1 MEPKM
6 SKEATL
12 DWSKK
17 KPTIGAERNT
27 YKVEF
32 IVDSDFGVP
41 GAITVSNKY
50 RREFFL
56 ESITIEGVVQF
67 VCNSWIQAEMV
78 NAKKRIFFSN
88 KAYLPCETPIGLKE
102 LRDEEL
108 RELRGDGKGH
118 RIPSDRIYDYDVYND
133 LGDPENGIEYAR
145 PTLGGE
151 GNPHPRRCRTG
162 RPPSSIDMDVESRSH
177 SFMPIY
183 VPRDEALEK
192 GKSDAFNLG
201 KLKGILRNI
210 IPSLTVTDS
219 NVFKGFSDLDS
230 LYNERTLLGM
240 KSPDGIHM
248 KYSLPKMIHKVQESV
263 EEIFKFDPPKIISSK
278 HHFNYILSGIT

>member
-6 SKEATL
+6 SKEAIL

-88 KAYLPCETPIGLKE
+88 KV
-102 LRDEEL
+102 
-108 RELRGDGKGH
+108 
-118 RIPSDRIYDYDVYND
+118 IYSTSLLDNSNIFSIYFIYNM
-133 LGDPENGIEYAR
+133 
-145 PTLGGE
+145 T
-151 GNPHPRRCRTG
+151 
-162 RPPSSIDMDVESRSH
+162 
-177 SFMPIY
+177 Y
-183 VPRDEALEK
+183 V
-192 GKSDAFNLG
+192 
-201 KLKGILRNI
+201 
-210 IPSLTVTDS
+210 
-219 NVFKGFSDLDS
+219 
-230 LYNERTLLGM
+230 
-240 KSPDGIHM
+240 
-248 KYSLPKMIHKVQESV
+248 
-263 EEIFKFDPPKIISSK
+263 
-278 HHFNYILSGIT
+278 

>member
-17 KPTIGAERNT
+17 KPTIGAEGNT

-67 VCNSWIQAEMV
+67 VCNSWIQTEMV

-88 KAYLPCETPIGLKE
+88 KVINSTNLL
-102 LRDEEL
+102 DN
-108 RELRGDGKGH
+108 
-118 RIPSDRIYDYDVYND
+118 SNIYSIYFIYNM
-133 LGDPENGIEYAR
+133 
-145 PTLGGE
+145 T
-151 GNPHPRRCRTG
+151 
-162 RPPSSIDMDVESRSH
+162 
-177 SFMPIY
+177 Y
-183 VPRDEALEK
+183 V
-192 GKSDAFNLG
+192 
-201 KLKGILRNI
+201 
-210 IPSLTVTDS
+210 
-219 NVFKGFSDLDS
+219 
-230 LYNERTLLGM
+230 
-240 KSPDGIHM
+240 
-248 KYSLPKMIHKVQESV
+248 
-263 EEIFKFDPPKIISSK
+263 
-278 HHFNYILSGIT
+278 